1 MDELAKSEKLGD
13 LYAYYGPLLTKGQRE
28 YFEDYY
34 YNDLSLGEI
43 ADNHHVTRQA
53 VYDNL
58 KRSSRALEKYE
69 KKLHMQKDYQEL
81 SNLAWEL
88 ASAVDH
94 HQFDEAHDEV
104 GKLLKKLGEM
114 E

>member
-1 MDELAKSEKLGD
+1 MDELEKNERLGD
-13 LYAYYGPLLTKGQRE
+13 LFAYYGPLLTKGQQE

-43 ADNHHVTRQA
+43 ADNYHVSRQA

-69 KKLHMQKDYQEL
+69 DKLH
-81 SNLAWEL
+81 
-88 ASAVDH
+88 
-94 HQFDEAHDEV
+94 
-104 GKLLKKLGEM
+104 KLLRQYMPLNMAKLIELRLNF
-114 E
+114 

>member
-1 MDELAKSEKLGD
+1 MDELEKNERLGD
-13 LYAYYGPLLTKGQRE
+13 LFAYYGPLLTKGQQE

-43 ADNHHVTRQA
+43 ADNHHVSRQA

-69 KKLHMQKDYQEL
+69 DKLHMKRDYTQIE
-81 SNLAWEL
+81 E
-88 ASAVDH
+88 
-94 HQFDEAHDEV
+94 
-104 GKLLKKLGEM
+104 KLLRQYMPLNMAKLIELRLNF
-114 E
+114 

>member
-1 MDELAKSEKLGD
+1 MDELEKNERLGD
-13 LYAYYGPLLTKGQRE
+13 LFAYYGPLLTKGQQE

-43 ADNHHVTRQA
+43 ADNHHVSRQA

-69 KKLHMQKDYQEL
+69 DKLHMKRDYTQIVYALEHGKINRAQIEL
-81 SNLAWEL
+81 L
-88 ASAVDH
+88 
-94 HQFDEAHDEV
+94 
-104 GKLLKKLGEM
+104 KLLRQMGVE
-114 E
+114 